1 MICPTSSSPALARFK
16 PLVRYAWDFLNLHGF
31 INFGAGLPSHPMPG
45 HDGREDLTGTVV
57 VIGAGLA
64 GCAAASQLQRWGYRV
79 IVLEGRNRPGGRVHT
94 LRMEVR
100 VRTLQGLYKGSLMG
114 IQREHGID

>member
-1 MICPTSSSPALARFK
+1 MP
-16 PLVRYAWDFLNLHGF
+16 YAWDFLNLHGF
-31 INFGAGLPSHPMPG
+31 INFGAGLTSHPLPG
-45 HDGREDLTGTVV
+45 HDGRDPARTVV

-94 LRMEVR
+94 LRMEVSKLTSQR
-100 VRTLQGLYKGSLMG
+100 LFVGNLILMRMSVG
-114 IQREHGID
+114 GG